1 MEPIA
6 PPKTVKVYQL
16 LKQSG
21 IHLVPT
27 GSSSTMSWGIGFYC
41 SLAEAE
47 QNRTMELL
55 KNTDAVKPQY
65 HIFELDLPN
74 PAYKETQS

>member
-6 PPKTVKVYQL
+6 PPKTIKIYQL

-21 IHLVPT
+21 AYLSNT
-27 GSSSTMSWGIGFYC
+27 GAASVLTWGIGFYTT
-41 SLAEAE
+41 LVEAE

>member
-6 PPKTVKVYQL
+6 PPRTIKIYQL
-16 LKQSG
+16 IKQSG
-21 IHLVPT
+21 TTLTNAGI
-27 GSSSTMSWGIGFYC
+27 SSTMSWGSGFYI
-41 SLAEAE
+41 SLQEAE

-55 KNTDAVKPQY
+55 KNTDTVKPQY

>member
-1 MEPIA
+1 MEPIQ
-6 PPKTVKVYQL
+6 PPRTVKVYQL

-21 IHLVPT
+21 ATLSNAGVS
-27 GSSSTMSWGIGFYC
+27 GTMSWGYGFYIT
-41 SLAEAE
+41 LQEAE

-65 HIFELDLPN
+65 HIFELEIPN
-74 PAYKETQS
+74 PAYQE

>member
-16 LKQSG
+16 VKQSG
-21 IHLVPT
+21 ATLSNAGV
-27 GSSSTMSWGIGFYC
+27 SSTMSWGFGFYIT
-41 SLAEAE
+41 LAEAE

-65 HIFELDLPN
+65 HIFELDIPN
-74 PAYKETQS
+74 PAYKEPQS

>member
-6 PPKTVKVYQL
+6 PPRTIKIYQL
-16 LKQSG
+16 VKQSG
-21 IHLVPT
+21 AYLMNT
-27 GSSSTMSWGIGFYC
+27 GTAGPMSWGLGFYC

-55 KNTDAVKPQY
+55 KNTDTVKPQY

>member
-6 PPKTVKVYQL
+6 PPKTIKVYQL
-16 LKQSG
+16 LKRSG
-21 IHLVPT
+21 LVLT
-27 GSSSTMSWGIGFYC
+27 SVGSVSTMSWGHGFYT

-55 KNTDAVKPQY
+55 KNTDIVKPEY
-65 HIFELDLPN
+65 YIFELDLPN
-74 PAYKETQS
+74 PVYKEPV

>member
-6 PPKTVKVYQL
+6 PSRTIKIYQL

-21 IHLVPT
+21 AYLMPT
-27 GSSSTMSWGIGFYC
+27 GAASTLTWGIGFYTT
-41 SLAEAE
+41 LTEAE
-47 QNRTMELL
+47 HNLTMELL
-55 KNTDAVKPQY
+55 KNTDPVKPQY

>member
-1 MEPIA
+1 MEPIQ
-6 PPKTVKVYQL
+6 PPRTVKVYQL

-21 IHLVPT
+21 ATLSNAGIS
-27 GSSSTMSWGIGFYC
+27 GTMSWGYGFYIT
-41 SLAEAE
+41 LQEAE

-65 HIFELDLPN
+65 HIFELEIPN
-74 PAYKETQS
+74 PAYQE

>member
-6 PPKTVKVYQL
+6 PSRTIKIYQL

-21 IHLVPT
+21 AYLMPT
-27 GSSSTMSWGIGFYC
+27 GAASTLTWGIGFYTT
-41 SLAEAE
+41 LTEAE
-47 QNRTMELL
+47 HNLTMELL
-55 KNTDAVKPQY
+55 RNTDAVKPQY

-74 PAYKETQS
+74 PAYQESK

>member
-21 IHLVPT
+21 AYLT
-27 GSSSTMSWGIGFYC
+27 NAGASSTMTWGLGFYC
-41 SLAEAE
+41 SLIEAE

-55 KNTDAVKPQY
+55 KNTDPVKPQY

-74 PAYKETQS
+74 PAYKESQS

>member
-6 PPKTVKVYQL
+6 PPQTIKVYQL

-21 IHLVPT
+21 AYLMNAGT
-27 GSSSTMSWGIGFYC
+27 SSGPMSWGLGFYNT
-41 SLAEAE
+41 LQEAE
-47 QNRTMELL
+47 HNRTMELL
-55 KNTDAVKPQY
+55 KNTDTSKPQY

-74 PAYKETQS
+74 PAYKESV